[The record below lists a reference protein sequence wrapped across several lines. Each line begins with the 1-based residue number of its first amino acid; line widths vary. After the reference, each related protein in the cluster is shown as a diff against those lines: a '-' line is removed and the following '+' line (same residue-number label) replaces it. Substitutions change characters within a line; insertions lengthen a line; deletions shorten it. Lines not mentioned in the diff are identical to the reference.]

1 MCQVEFCLRIWRPA
15 EHAYKSSAPCSI
27 LSALGLAIVTMA
39 NGQKTGLL
47 DLESELT
54 CSICT
59 EILYQPLTLIN
70 CLHTFCGSC
79 LKEWFASQKANAH
92 AHTSNPYTCPS
103 CRAPVLDA
111 RPDSKVTTLLDM
123 FISVNPTSA
132 KTTEEKEDIAKRYKA
147 GENVTPVS
155 SRIDPAGSDE
165 DERRM
170 LEEVREMSLRDTS
183 SRGPRGYERG
193 ARHHTG
199 TRDARDHE
207 ARQRRRRELARGE
220 DGHPRSSR
228 NSPARDAIRNADSR
242 SQARRIEH
250 QSSLRSLLSNS
261 EADRSDMEE
270 EILRQIM
277 EDGLLEGIDLDNMSG
292 SQEDALYER
301 IADAYRRRH
310 TPNNHSS
317 STSPRLRSTER
328 ASARH
333 HSPGSHRSP
342 AHSNESHPPVSH
354 SDLLEAYPIGSGH
367 HTRRASGER
376 RRQTSPAERS
386 PVTQTATRSAT
397 DLASTPLTS
406 SQGTRQ
412 AARSATDLSIRS
424 PNTTGRPSQL
434 DEHHRE
440 QSRMT
445 ESRPH
450 SSDGPRGSTTDS
462 RLANRPRPGHS
473 SAESRNL
480 SLDSV
485 PHVSQAATPGNE
497 RRAPLIP
504 LTSSPP
510 ASTTIERPSTSVVA
524 PPPSQPSLFL
534 EPAISCDR
542 CNKPNL
548 EYTLHENCSICRDGN
563 YNLCH
568 RCYLLGKGCLHWY
581 GFGHAAW
588 FRFQQQG
595 SAQAQLPHTLNSR
608 RYTRPAATDL
618 CDTMGSNG
626 KLMATKDPATRLQ
639 TGAFC
644 SICQKV
650 ANDCYWKC
658 DSCNEGEWGYCN
670 SCVNRGKCCTHP
682 LLPLQHIS
690 YDAKSP
696 HSPPA
701 HPATSSFSP
710 ITSPR
715 TLQSFHA
722 TSDLLS
728 PSPFKPLHFSTNCD
742 ICKYPIQ
749 PSQTRFHCYEC
760 NGGNHDICRTCY
772 PRLVSKGLISR
783 SNGEHGWRRCQS
795 GHRMVVV
802 GFDDS
807 NQGQRRIIMQD
818 LVGGHFVRD
827 EAEDLPTSHTFQWK
841 EGETRK
847 TKVLTRGSE
856 AGTGTAWRK
865 EAVGSVGASGPSS
878 QAASP
883 PPMLQKYPPD
893 GGWGLQVQA
902 LWSYWPEDSKDLG
915 FPKGAELRE
924 LEDVNGDWYLGC
936 YAGQKGL
943 IPAGYFKVLRVVG
956 R

>member
-1 MCQVEFCLRIWRPA
+1 
-15 EHAYKSSAPCSI
+15 
-27 LSALGLAIVTMA
+27 MA
-39 NGQKTGLL
+39 KKQKTGLL

-79 LKEWFASQKANAH
+79 LKEWFASQKANASS
-92 AHTSNPYTCPS
+92 HTPNPYTCPS
-103 CRAPVLDA
+103 CRAPVVDA

-123 FISVNPTSA
+123 FISANPASA
-132 KTTEEKEDIAKRYKA
+132 KTDEEKNDIAKRYKA
-147 GENVTPVS
+147 GENVTPIS
-155 SRIDPAGSDE
+155 SGHDPADSDE
-165 DERRM
+165 DDRRM
-170 LEEVREMSLRDTS
+170 VEEARELSLRDNG

-193 ARHHTG
+193 IRHHTHS
-199 TRDARDHE
+199 RDSRDPE

-220 DGHPRSSR
+220 EGYSRSRR
-228 NSPARDAIRNADSR
+228 NSPARGNISAADSR

-261 EADRSDMEE
+261 EADRSEMEE

-292 SQEDALYER
+292 AQEDALYER

-310 TPNNHSS
+310 APSTHH
-317 STSPRLRSTER
+317 TSPSPHTRTSQMATT
-328 ASARH
+328 RH
-333 HSPGSHRSP
+333 HSPRPQRSP
-342 AHSNESHPPVSH
+342 PSSDPHPPVSH
-354 SDLLEAYPIGSGH
+354 SDLLEAYPTGSAH
-367 HTRRASGER
+367 HSRRATGER

-386 PVTQTATRSAT
+386 PVTRT
-397 DLASTPLTS
+397 
-406 SQGTRQ
+406 
-412 AARSATDLSIRS
+412 AARSATDLSNTPQTPSQDTRQAARS
-424 PNTTGRPSQL
+424 VSDLSTQPVSSVNRPSAL
-434 DEHHRE
+434 REHFRE
-440 QSRMT
+440 RSRT
-445 ESRPH
+445 TDLRPR
-450 SSDGPRGSTTDS
+450 SSDGPN
-462 RLANRPRPGHS
+462 ANRISHRTEESPRPSHP
-473 SAESRNL
+473 SAATRNL

-485 PHVSQAATPGNE
+485 PRASQASNATTE
-497 RRAPLIP
+497 RPIP
-504 LTSSPP
+504 PTPPIPRTSSPP
-510 ASTTIERPSTSVVA
+510 TTATVDRPSTSSA
-524 PPPSQPSLFL
+524 ALPNTQPALFL
-534 EPAISCDR
+534 EPAISCER

-548 EYTLHENCSICRDGN
+548 EYELHENCSTCKDGN

-588 FRFQQQG
+588 IRFQQQG
-595 SAQAQLPHTLNSR
+595 SMQAQLPHTLSAR
-608 RYTRPAATDL
+608 RYARPSATDL

-626 KLMATKDPATRLQ
+626 KLMATKDPSTRLQ

-644 SICQKV
+644 SICYKN

-658 DSCNEGEWGYCN
+658 DSCNEGEWGFCN
-670 SCVNRGKCCTHP
+670 SCVNKGKCCTHP
-682 LLPLQHIS
+682 LLPLQHTS
-690 YDAKSP
+690 YDISSP

-701 HPATSSFSP
+701 YPSTSSFSP

-722 TSDLLS
+722 NSDFLS
-728 PSPFKPLHFSTNCD
+728 PTPFAPLHFSTNCD

-772 PRLVSKGLISR
+772 PRLISKGLISR

-807 NQGQRRIIMQD
+807 NQGHRRIIMQD
-818 LVGGHFVRD
+818 LVGGHFLED
-827 EAEDLPTSHTFQWK
+827 TAEGQSTHTFSWR
-841 EGETRK
+841 EGEARK
-847 TKVLTRGSE
+847 TKVVKRGS
-856 AGTGTAWRK
+856 GTGASWR
-865 EAVGSVGASGPSS
+865 EEMVGGNGVGGASSHP
-878 QAASP
+878 ASP
-883 PPMLQKYPPD
+883 PPILQNYPPD

-902 LWSYWPEDSKDLG
+902 IWSYWPEDPKDLG

-924 LEDVNGDWYLGC
+924 LEDVNGDWYMGC
-936 YAGQKGL
+936 YAGKKGL
-943 IPAGYFKVLRVVG
+943 IPAGYFKVLRVIG
-956 R
+956 KH